1 MTKQHK
7 NMFEGFAQAVEQRE
21 QQQAKIAA
29 TVTGQPVPKGS
40 KKTTMTLSILEAD
53 KLKVKQYALEHGTT
67 VSDLLHEWIGQH
79 CV

>member
-29 TVTGQPVPKGS
+29 TVTGQLAPKS
-40 KKTTMTLSILEAD
+40 TKKTTMTLSILAAD
-53 KLKVKQYALEHGTT
+53 KLRVKQYALEHGTT
-67 VSDLLHEWIGQH
+67 VSDLLHEWITQN